1 MPWYKVGLVPDL
13 PWCMISF
20 RGLLGVWEKA
30 INVSSMLQRL
40 YVIVVRGSACEAD
53 GERLLTETGKQLRS
67 VGVGM

>member
-20 RGLLGVWEKA
+20 SGSFGCVGETKA
-30 INVSSMLQRL
+30 INASSMLS
-40 YVIVVRGSACEAD
+40 GSACEAD